1 MRTKTLALLAAVAAL
16 GVTASQAQVF
26 SVNAVGY
33 VNKTIPAK
41 GFALISNPLNAP
53 TNTVEALFGGQVP
66 DGFQVFVWNTAT
78 KGFLFTSYSPD
89 FGWDPITVA
98 QTEVKPGQGVF
109 AKNPTAADVKVTFV
123 GEVPQGTL
131 TTALVPGLQIVSSQ
145 VPQAGTL
152 TDLGYTAA
160 QDDKVYQWSTTGQK
174 YDFSQY
180 DAAFGWDPALKVLD
194 VGDALFLSKTAG
206 GSWTRTFNVNQ

>member
-1 MRTKTLALLAAVAAL
+1 MRTKTLVLLAAVAAA
-16 GVTASQAQVF
+16 GITASNAQVF

-33 VNKTIPAK
+33 VNKTIPPK

-53 TNTVEALFGGQVP
+53 TNTVEALFSGQVP
-66 DGFQVFVWNTAT
+66 DGFQVFVWDTAT
-78 KGFLFTSYSPD
+78 KAFKFTAYSPD

-98 QTEVKPGQGVF
+98 QTIVNPGQGVF
-109 AKNPTAADVKVTFV
+109 AKNPGATDVKVTFV

-131 TTALVPGLQIVSSQ
+131 TTTLVPGLQIVSSQ

-160 QDDKVYQWSTTGQK
+160 QDDKVYQWSTTKQA
-174 YDFSQY
+174 YDFFQF
-180 DAAFGWDPALKVLD
+180 DTAFGWDPVLKVID
-194 VGDALFLSKTAG
+194 VGDAVFLSKTAG
-206 GSWTRTFNVNQ
+206 GTWTRTFNVNQ